1 MENEIKS
8 IDCDIIENTPK
19 YSNMNIHP
27 DVCGA
32 WQEGAMWERYRNG
45 KCYKLDREDI
55 FNLLRA
61 CFPPYEL
68 MSKIEEMKL
77 GYYVGGFNDEGNVTF
92 DKGINTAFIRKD
104 TENICSGICVINGEK

>member
-1 MENEIKS
+1 MKS

-45 KCYKLDREDI
+45 NC
-55 FNLLRA
+55 LLYTSDA
-61 CFPPYEL
+61 ADEL
-68 MSKIEEMKL
+68 
-77 GYYVGGFNDEGNVTF
+77 
-92 DKGINTAFIRKD
+92 
-104 TENICSGICVINGEK
+104 

>member
-1 MENEIKS
+1 MENEMKS

-68 MSKIEEMKL
+68 MSKIEKMKI
-77 GYYVGGFNDEGNVTF
+77 GYYVGGFNEEWRWLLN
-92 DKGINTAFIRKD
+92 KD
-104 TENICSGICVINGEK
+104 TPYSEEELWHLYLELKYNKI

>member
-45 KCYKLDREDI
+45 KCYKL
-55 FNLLRA
+55 
-61 CFPPYEL
+61 
-68 MSKIEEMKL
+68 
-77 GYYVGGFNDEGNVTF
+77 G
-92 DKGINTAFIRKD
+92 
-104 TENICSGICVINGEK
+104 